1 MKTLH
6 LYLTRQVLAT
16 LLMTVGVFTFVLLLG
31 NVLKEILSLL
41 INRQATL
48 IGVAEAIGLLIPFVL
63 VFALP
68 MGMLTAALLVFGRF
82 SADQELTA
90 ARSSGISLVALIM
103 PILALS
109 LLLCGVSA
117 WINME
122 VAPRCRIAYKEL
134 LTRMG
139 YKVAG
144 TLLPQD
150 RFLTFGKNT
159 VYVGGNDGHE
169 LSDILVFIQ
178 PDSTNSFE
186 FVIKAPR
193 GVLEVSNQQVTLRLF
208 DARSVQRRVG
218 EENWIPGVTGNL
230 AVVLPSPADNSSD
243 KKPQLTDMTFGQLQ
257 AELRRLERRFSQ
269 ADTGEMEPDEMRKW
283 AQELQNEKQDV
294 TMPVRVQIH
303 RQVASAFACFG
314 FTLVGIP
321 LGIRAH
327 RRETNAGVAMALA
340 LVFIYYSFVIV
351 GQALQTHAEWAPHL
365 IVWLPNFIFQSAG
378 AVMLWRANRGI

>member
-48 IGVAEAIGLLIPFVL
+48 LGVAEAIGLLIPFVL

-90 ARSSGISLVALIM
+90 ARSSGISLVALIT

-134 LTRMG
+134 LTSMG

-144 TLLPQD
+144 TLLPEG
-150 RFLTFGKNT
+150 RFVTMGKNT
-159 VYVGGNDGHE
+159 VYVGRNDGHE
-169 LSDILVFIQ
+169 LSDVLVFSQ
-178 PDSTNSFE
+178 PDNTNGFE
-186 FVIKAPR
+186 SVMKAPR
-193 GVLEVSNQQVTLRLF
+193 GMLEVSNQQVTLRLF
-208 DARSVQRRVG
+208 DARSVNRMEDG
-218 EENWIPGVTGNL
+218 NWSPSVFGIWT
-230 AVVLPSPADNSSD
+230 VLLRSQSDNSSD
-243 KKPQLTDMTFGQLQ
+243 KAPKLSDMTFGQLQ
-257 AELRRLERRFSQ
+257 AELRRLENRFSQ
-269 ADTGEMEPDEMRKW
+269 PNSGEMEPDEMRKW
-283 AQELQNEKQDV
+283 AHELQDQKLDL

-303 RQVASAFACFG
+303 RQIASAFACFG

-340 LVFIYYSFVIV
+340 LVFVYYSFVIV